1 MKPISRRGFL
11 KVTMTSGGAL
21 AVGFA
26 LPGCS
31 TFKTGFDDKEQ
42 SWTPNAWLQVDRQ
55 GAVQFTLDRV
65 EMGQGTYTGLTTLA
79 AEELDVDPETIDVV
93 FAPVADPYK
102 NPLYKLQITGGST
115 SMRSSWLQI
124 REAGAGARALLVA
137 AAARVWQVDPSNCM
151 TRDGTVSD
159 SSGQRSL
166 SYGQLVELAA
176 KEKLPDPLP
185 LKDPADFRYI
195 GHFKHRLDAH
205 AKVTGTAVY
214 GIDSELPDLTY
225 ASLLRPPM
233 VGGKIGSVD
242 DSAART
248 MPGVIDIVQTRHGVA
263 VVAEKYWQAY
273 KARQALKVSWNQED
287 AVLKSTADVFAE
299 YAKAADKDAGSTKR
313 DDGDYDEARQDA
325 DRQLAVTYE
334 QPFLAH
340 ATMEPMNCTARLT
353 EGGMEIWAPTQAPDL
368 GRIAAARDTGLSP
381 DDVTVHTTFIG
392 GGFGRRL
399 SQDYIGEAAAICWQV
414 KRPVKLVWSRE
425 DDMQHDV
432 YRPAMLHRLR
442 ATLKKGELTGWDHQI
457 TGPDLM
463 DWYARDAAP
472 AQYPWTPKF
481 MWGALA
487 RIGILGEGLI
497 APVDTS
503 AYEGAVEYPYAVPN
517 VVVRHT
523 KADAGI
529 PVSYWRSVGHSH
541 NAFAVETF
549 MDEVAHGLEKDP
561 YEFRAHLLRKDPR
574 RLAVLQK
581 AADMA
586 GWGKP
591 LPKGHAQGIAVHR
604 SFETYVAE
612 VVEASIEFGEVK
624 LHKVFCAVD
633 CGRVVNPDIV
643 RMQMESGIIFGLTAA
658 LYGEIDFKD
667 GVVQQS
673 NFQNYRM
680 LRMDTAPRIE
690 VSIIESEADPTG
702 VGEPGVPPSLP
713 ALGNA
718 LFQLT
723 GKRQRRLPFKLE
735 V

>member
-1 MKPISRRGFL
+1 MKALSRRSFL
-11 KVTMTSGGAL
+11 KVSATSGGAL
-21 AVGFA
+21 AIGFV

-31 TFKTGFDDKEQ
+31 SLKTGFDEKAQ
-42 SWTPNAWLQVDRQ
+42 TWTPNAWLQIDRQ

-79 AEELDVDPETIDVV
+79 AEELDVDPEQIDVV
-93 FAPVADPYK
+93 FAPVADPYR

-115 SMRSSWLQI
+115 SMRSSWRRI
-124 REAGAGARALLVA
+124 REAGAGARSLLVA
-137 AAARVWQVDPSNCM
+137 AAARVWQIDPSGCI
-151 TRDGTVSD
+151 TQDGVVLD
-159 SSGQRSL
+159 STGKRSL
-166 SYGQLVELAA
+166 QYGQLVELAT
-176 KEKLPDPLP
+176 KETLPDPIP
-185 LKDPADFRYI
+185 LKDPSQFRYI

-225 ASLLRPPM
+225 ATLLRPPM
-233 VGGKIGSVD
+233 VGGKVGTVD
-242 DSAART
+242 DSAARR
-248 MPGVIDIVQTRHGVA
+248 MPGVIDVVQTPHGVA
-263 VVAEKYWQAY
+263 VVAGKYWQAY
-273 KARQALKVSWNQED
+273 QARQALKVTWNTED
-287 AVLKSTADVFAE
+287 AVLKSTADVFAG
-299 YAKAADKDAGSTKR
+299 YAKAADSDAGSRKR
-313 DDGDYDEARQDA
+313 DDGDVDDA
-325 DRQLAVTYE
+325 LKAADQVLEVSYE

-340 ATMEPMNCTARLT
+340 ATMEPMNCTARPTDNGL
-353 EGGMEIWAPTQAPDL
+353 EIWAPTQAPDIA
-368 GRIAAARDTGLSP
+368 RISAARNTGLSP
-381 DDVTVHTTFIG
+381 DDITVHTTFIG

-399 SQDYIGEAAAICWQV
+399 SQDYVGEAAAICWQV
-414 KRPVKLVWSRE
+414 KRPVKLVWTRE

-442 ATLKKGELTGWDHQI
+442 AALKQGELAGWDHQI
-457 TGPDLM
+457 IGPDLM

-472 AQYPWTPKF
+472 AQYPWTPQF

-487 RIGILGEGLI
+487 RVGILGEGLI

-503 AYEGAVEYPYAVPN
+503 AYEGAAEYPYAVPN
-517 VVVRHT
+517 VSVRHT

-549 MDEVAHGLEKDP
+549 MDEVAHALNQDP
-561 YEFRAHLLRKDPR
+561 YAFRARLLQKDAR
-574 RLAVLQK
+574 RLGVLQK
-581 AADMA
+581 AAEMA

-591 LPKGHAQGIAVHR
+591 LPEGHAQGIAVHR

-612 VVEASIEFGEVK
+612 VVEASIKFGEIK
-624 LHKVFCAVD
+624 LHKVYCAVD

-667 GVVQQS
+667 GVVQQH
-673 NFQNYRM
+673 NFQDYRM
-680 LRMDTAPRIE
+680 LRMDTAPHIE
-690 VSIIESEADPTG
+690 VAIIESEADPTG

-718 LFQLT
+718 LFKLT

-735 V
+735 A